1 MNAEIKLDT
10 AERESLAKELYKAL
24 STPEA
29 NRKLNEVLSANKEE
43 RQGKELY
50 KDIKS
55 FCADVQ
61 ELVLSKDRKG
71 PAQELHDLMTDP
83 VKYFGGGRKILNGT
97 HRRFTI
103 EDLRTYADDI
113 RNIAIE
119 EGRKRRLRYCLNEYE
134 KKPKHRIIG
143 KFVCRE
149 HKGQEGEP
157 STMS

>member
-1 MNAEIKLDT
+1 MSEETKIDT
-10 AERESLAKELYKAL
+10 AEG
-24 STPEA
+24 
-29 NRKLNEVLSANKEE
+29 E

-71 PAQELHDLMTDP
+71 PAQELHDLMTVP
-83 VKYFGGGRKILNGT
+83 EKYFGGGRKILNGT

-103 EDLRTYADDI
+103 EDLRTYAEDI

-119 EGRKRRLRYCLNEYE
+119 EGRRRRLRYCLNKYE

-143 KFVCRE
+143 KFVGRE
-149 HKGQEGEP
+149 HKGQAGEP
-157 STMS
+157 ITMS

>member
-1 MNAEIKLDT
+1 MSEETKIDT
-10 AERESLAKELYKAL
+10 AES
-24 STPEA
+24 
-29 NRKLNEVLSANKEE
+29 E

-119 EGRKRRLRYCLNEYE
+119 EGRKRRLRYCLNKYE

-149 HKGQEGEP
+149 HKGQAGE
-157 STMS
+157 SIIMS